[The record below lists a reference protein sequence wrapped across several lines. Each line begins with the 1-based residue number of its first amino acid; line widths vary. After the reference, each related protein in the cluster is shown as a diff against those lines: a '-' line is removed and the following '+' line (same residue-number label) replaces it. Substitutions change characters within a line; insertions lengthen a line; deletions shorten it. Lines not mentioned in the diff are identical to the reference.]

1 MEESHELLVSYGNE
15 KIWDVL
21 AENPR
26 NRVVVFGEQPEMLR
40 FPCSTQSYTD
50 IEGSGGNFN
59 LSSSPEALAEFF
71 AFAGVDHIYLGSG
84 YLKPGTD
91 GFRNVTGLLKQ
102 GYLSDLL
109 YENGNGL
116 AVFSPKPRELSAEE
130 SEALLA
136 EFTEKYW
143 PGEQQ

>member
-59 LSSSPEALAEFF
+59 LSSSPEALAE
-71 AFAGVDHIYLGSG
+71 AKRLVDNCERVICTVDLPEGGDAGVAA
-84 YLKPGTD
+84 
-91 GFRNVTGLLKQ
+91 GLLELRNYAKIQ
-102 GYLSDLL
+102 GKL
-109 YENGNGL
+109 E
-116 AVFSPKPRELSAEE
+116 
-130 SEALLA
+130 
-136 EFTEKYW
+136 
-143 PGEQQ
+143 

>member
-1 MEESHELLVSYGNE
+1 
-15 KIWDVL
+15 
-21 AENPR
+21 
-26 NRVVVFGEQPEMLR
+26 MLT
-40 FPCSTQSYTD
+40 FSC
-50 IEGSGGNFN
+50 
-59 LSSSPEALAEFF
+59 
-71 AFAGVDHIYLGSG
+71 VDYINLGSG
-84 YLKPGTD
+84 YLKPGTY

-116 AVFSPKPRELSAEE
+116 AVFSSEPTELTEEE